1 MTAKEAIEKLER
13 EKAIM
18 CHGCMHPQMVG
29 WCEDHCQMPEALD
42 IAIEALQ
49 EQSRDCMWV
58 CPNCGLDVHVDY
70 DRCVRCGER
79 REP

>member
-1 MTAKEAIEKLER
+1 MDRIEVMTLLQEIKHYLTAGNPVWHKEVVA
-13 EKAIM
+13 
-18 CHGCMHPQMVG
+18 
-29 WCEDHCQMPEALD
+29 EALD